1 MALKVSYTD
10 RAGVTHANS
19 YWVISDIKMFKKL
32 NNTEDLLRKSLN
44 LADGVDT
51 HIKAPDIDIKKG
63 YYLSL
68 TVMGWSTKADRDAG
82 KPPMGMSF
90 RYPSEHMA
98 WGTAGIHHTYEEG
111 TKDSNSFLAPFDP
124 SSSDNMLKQAYDYL
138 KTLDQFKDA
147 TEV

>member
-1 MALKVSYTD
+1 MALKVSYKD
-10 RAGVTHANS
+10 RADVTHANS
-19 YWVISDIKMFKKL
+19 YWVITDIKMFKKL